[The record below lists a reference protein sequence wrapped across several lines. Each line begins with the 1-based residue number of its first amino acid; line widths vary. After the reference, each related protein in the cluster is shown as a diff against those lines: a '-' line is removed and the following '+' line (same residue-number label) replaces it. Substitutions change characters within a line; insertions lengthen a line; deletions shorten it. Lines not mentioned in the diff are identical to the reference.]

1 MKNENKKNVSDY
13 ETIKNIIMSEY
24 YDLLR
29 LVNTLNDPRMRE
41 GSTKYT
47 KLLKRIDNRIFFLAN
62 VAGSSKNITKKMYNK
77 MKDFDLEGTYKQEV
91 LDNLKNL
98 MYDLSEDMGET
109 GFLDTRLFDDKETE
123 VSEDLE
129 NFYLDKK
136 PAIYDR

>member
-1 MKNENKKNVSDY
+1 MRKDNKKNVSDY

-29 LVNTLNDPRMRE
+29 LVNTLNDARMRE
-41 GSTKYT
+41 GSKKYKT
-47 KLLKRIDNRIFFLAN
+47 LVQRIDNRIFFLAN
-62 VAGSSKNITKKMYNK
+62 VAGSSKNISQDMYEKLKNYDVDGYTK
-77 MKDFDLEGTYKQEV
+77 TQV
-91 LDNLKNL
+91 LDRLKRL

-129 NFYLDKK
+129 NFFLDKK